1 MTIKL
6 SEDKYDKL
14 QEEFNIWFAESGCD
28 REFHSGSDV
37 ESMFYDYVTNELGSE
52 DWEVVYD

>member
-6 SEDKYDKL
+6 SENKYDEM

-37 ESMFYDYVTNELGSE
+37 ESMFYDYVTDKLGSE
-52 DWEVVYD
+52 DWEVMYD